1 MRPGWKTSEFWVT
14 FVVATVSLMFTSG
27 VVVEGSTT
35 EKVVGYIVAALVALG
50 YTGVRGSLKK
60 IEAIKDGDNGDSE
73 KPSDPSA

>member
-35 EKVVGYIVAALVALG
+35 EKVAGYIVAALVALG
-50 YTGVRGSLKK
+50 YTGSRGSLKK
-60 IEAIKDGDNGDSE
+60 IEAVKNGDSQD
-73 KPSDPSA
+73 PPAPSA